1 MDKTDTIVD
10 FLQMIVKIIIQ
21 NLQTSNTSASQN
33 SNQKQH

>member
-10 FLQMIVKIIIQ
+10 FVQMMVKITIQ